1 MATGLESKQNPRK
14 GPRVTDGVLQPRR
27 CGSSWEW
34 FVQYPRRRI
43 TRPVRRMVL
52 VARLAPRRAV
62 RPTLRAPRRARRT
75 AAWVQS
81 VSRSASMGVEGDATL
96 GRDSG
101 VGDTASGRGAA
112 STEDAAARM
121 VGATAKPPKR
131 PSKNVRRSM
140 GVSLSSVRVPPCQ
153 TAPTQVRIQLILLS
167 QLQIAP
173 AIALDPVQE
182 GREPRACLDRV
193 RARLRPCTTPLMM
206 SSQPRL
212 FTAPVRERCFDK
224 GAYARSARLKSRE
237 ESNSTGPPVS

>member
-1 MATGLESKQNPRK
+1 MNAAGSEKQPARRDRRKAPRWPNRRRGYFGGTRTAAHGSIRLFDTARHGGRAEHERALPWRATGLFRGLTSPRDRAHKQNPRK

-43 TRPVRRMVL
+43 TRPVRRTVL

-112 STEDAAARM
+112 STEDAAARV
-121 VGATAKPPKR
+121 VGATAKLPKS

-140 GVSLSSVRVPPCQ
+140 GV
-153 TAPTQVRIQLILLS
+153 
-167 QLQIAP
+167 
-173 AIALDPVQE
+173 
-182 GREPRACLDRV
+182 
-193 RARLRPCTTPLMM
+193 PL
-206 SSQPRL
+206 
-212 FTAPVRERCFDK
+212 V
-224 GAYARSARLKSRE
+224 Y
-237 ESNSTGPPVS
+237 

>member
-1 MATGLESKQNPRK
+1 MHHPKLGERSSLERSPGSAESISEFWKGTAAGLDGLLKWPARRDRRKAPRWPNRRRGYFGGTRRAAHGSIRLFDTARHGGRAEHERALPWRATGLESKQNPRK

-43 TRPVRRMVL
+43 TRPVRRTVL

-101 VGDTASGRGAA
+101 VRGTPSGRGAA

-121 VGATAKPPKR
+121 VGATAKLPKS

-140 GVSLSSVRVPPCQ
+140 GV
-153 TAPTQVRIQLILLS
+153 
-167 QLQIAP
+167 
-173 AIALDPVQE
+173 
-182 GREPRACLDRV
+182 
-193 RARLRPCTTPLMM
+193 PL
-206 SSQPRL
+206 
-212 FTAPVRERCFDK
+212 V
-224 GAYARSARLKSRE
+224 Y
-237 ESNSTGPPVS
+237 